1 MNKSEKELWRWAES
15 TRQESVT
22 LSPNPCLI
30 DSCVALGK
38 LPYLSEPQFSLLKNE
53 DWIK

>member
-22 LSPNPCLI
+22 LSPCLI

-38 LPYLSEPQFSLLKNE
+38 LPYLSEPQFPF
-53 DWIK
+53 